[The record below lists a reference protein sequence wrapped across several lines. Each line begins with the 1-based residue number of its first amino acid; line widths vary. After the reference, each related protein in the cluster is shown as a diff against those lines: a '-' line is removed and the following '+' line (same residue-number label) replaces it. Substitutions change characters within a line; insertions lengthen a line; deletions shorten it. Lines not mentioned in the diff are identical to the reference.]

1 VVLKAPL
8 PEKNEHDTPRLGDA
22 PLRVRTTALRRFA
35 LATVALALA
44 ASPAAAEV
52 MDKEPSLQGL
62 WLWAVAGSLVG
73 YAACR
78 LRGWLLP
85 LVLPVAAFLPLV
97 AVLESHD
104 RYVGPAMRHEAG
116 QTYVVQAHVL
126 LVLILTSHLAGL
138 AARLRARQ
146 RALHQRPEP

>member
-1 VVLKAPL
+1 M
-8 PEKNEHDTPRLGDA
+8 NEHATPRLGDA
-22 PLRVRTTALRRFA
+22 PLRARTTALRRFA
-35 LATVALALA
+35 FSTGALALA
-44 ASPAAAEV
+44 ASPVAAEV

-62 WLWAVAGSLVG
+62 WLWAVAASLAG

-85 LVLPVAAFLPLV
+85 LVLPVASFLPLV
-97 AVLESHD
+97 AVFESHD

-126 LVLILTSHLAGL
+126 LVLILTSHLVGL
-138 AARLRARQ
+138 AGRLGARQ
-146 RALHQRPEP
+146 RVLHQRPAP